1 MSLSNYTTLGGRVQ
15 CTQCKAMS
23 KRTRLRCRAPAIKG
37 KTKCRFHGGKSTG
50 PKTRAGRARIA
61 AAHTVHGRE
70 TRQKRADTSAKLA
83 ELRELEELGF
93 KVGLFAEGAQRT
105 RGRKPKGMSVA
116 AVQLSYLHNL
126 VREERK
132 EAILEIVRKRMEG
145 TS

>member
-1 MSLSNYTTLGGRVQ
+1 MQ

-23 KRTRLRCRAPAIKG
+23 KRTRVRCRAPAIKG
-37 KTKCRFHGGKSTG
+37 KAVCRFHGGKSTG
-50 PKTRAGRARIA
+50 PKTKAGRARIA

-70 TRQKRADTSAKLA
+70 TRQKRADTSAALA
-83 ELRELEELGF
+83 ELHQLEQLGF
-93 KVGLFAEGAQRT
+93 TCGLYPEGTERM

-145 TS
+145 IS